1 MPPDGERTWE
11 RMTTHMTNW
20 MPASDT
26 DYELLKGKDVFSRD
40 GEKLGTISEIIH
52 PAHAVAPGE
61 GGHFFLFDPGLLRSW
76 FGGLDEA
83 YLPEA
88 TIYSVTDEGVFINL
102 TEEQIKQRQWDHPTD
117 MEGYIRQ

>member
-1 MPPDGERTWE
+1 MS
-11 RMTTHMTNW
+11 THMAQW

-26 DYELLKGKDVFSRD
+26 DYELLKGKDVITHEGD
-40 GEKLGTISEIIH
+40 KLGTISEIIH
-52 PAHAVAPGE
+52 PDHSVAPGE
-61 GGHFFLFDPGLLRSW
+61 KGHFFKFDPGLLKDW
-76 FGGLDEA
+76 FGGLDQA

-117 MEGYIRQ
+117 MEGYIRE

>member
-1 MPPDGERTWE
+1 
-11 RMTTHMTNW
+11 MTTRTTQW

-26 DYELLKGKDVFSRD
+26 DYELLKGKDIFSRD
-40 GEKLGTISEIIH
+40 GEKLGTISQVIH
-52 PAHAVAPGE
+52 PDHSVAHGE
-61 GGHFFLFDPGLLRSW
+61 GGHFFLFDPGLLKSW
-76 FGGLDEA
+76 FGELDQA

-117 MEGYIRQ
+117 MEGYIRA